1 MPEPVQVIGTVVKW
15 EAENVICMRETKM
28 GNDGTA
34 FQETETGREEA
45 DNLMYEIESA
55 KRQLSSLQGILA
67 AKNKEVASL
76 HAQLIERDVLL
87 KQAAVCISEAISLCR
102 QQADHTK
109 EAHNFLK
116 DYEEEWETLERRM
129 RKVQEEMPFVPV
141 PDILPGREEGCVDKI
156 RVRGGKL
163 REGSG
168 GASEA
173 VICRIMGCLQGC
185 GVPTAAIYNV
195 LPVIYSNFQ

>member
-1 MPEPVQVIGTVVKW
+1 MPEPVQAIGTV
-15 EAENVICMRETKM
+15 IKM

-156 RVRGGKL
+156 RVRVESSV
-163 REGSG
+163 RE
-168 GASEA
+168 AE
-173 VICRIMGCLQGC
+173 
-185 GVPTAAIYNV
+185 
-195 LPVIYSNFQ
+195 

>member
-1 MPEPVQVIGTVVKW
+1 MPEPVQAIGTVVKW
-15 EAENVICMRETKM
+15 EAENVIFMRVIKM

-67 AKNKEVASL
+67 AKNKEAASL

-116 DYEEEWETLERRM
+116 DYEEVWETLERSM

-156 RVRGGKL
+156 RVRVESSVREAEEHLKL
-163 REGSG
+163 LFAE
-168 GASEA
+168 
-173 VICRIMGCLQGC
+173 
-185 GVPTAAIYNV
+185 
-195 LPVIYSNFQ
+195 

>member
-1 MPEPVQVIGTVVKW
+1 MPEPVQAIGTVVKW
-15 EAENVICMRETKM
+15 EAENVIFMRVIKM

-67 AKNKEVASL
+67 AKNKEVVSL

-109 EAHNFLK
+109 EAHNF
-116 DYEEEWETLERRM
+116 
-129 RKVQEEMPFVPV
+129 
-141 PDILPGREEGCVDKI
+141 
-156 RVRGGKL
+156 
-163 REGSG
+163 
-168 GASEA
+168 
-173 VICRIMGCLQGC
+173 
-185 GVPTAAIYNV
+185 
-195 LPVIYSNFQ
+195 

>member
-1 MPEPVQVIGTVVKW
+1 MPEPVQAIGTVVKW
-15 EAENVICMRETKM
+15 EAENVIFMRVIKM

-87 KQAAVCISEAISLCR
+87 KQAA
-102 QQADHTK
+102 
-109 EAHNFLK
+109 
-116 DYEEEWETLERRM
+116 
-129 RKVQEEMPFVPV
+129 
-141 PDILPGREEGCVDKI
+141 G
-156 RVRGGKL
+156 
-163 REGSG
+163 
-168 GASEA
+168 
-173 VICRIMGCLQGC
+173 
-185 GVPTAAIYNV
+185 
-195 LPVIYSNFQ
+195 

>member
-1 MPEPVQVIGTVVKW
+1 MPEPVQAIGTVVKW
-15 EAENVICMRETKM
+15 EAENAICMRVIKM

-116 DYEEEWETLERRM
+116 VYEEEWETLERR
-129 RKVQEEMPFVPV
+129 
-141 PDILPGREEGCVDKI
+141 
-156 RVRGGKL
+156 
-163 REGSG
+163 SG
-168 GASEA
+168 
-173 VICRIMGCLQGC
+173 
-185 GVPTAAIYNV
+185 
-195 LPVIYSNFQ
+195 